1 MSIRQGCEKMKTI
14 EKGKKITLAVILM
27 LTLLFSLTAS
37 QIDADALSTSP
48 ATGQVSISSAAL
60 RKSASNG
67 GKKITTLKK
76 NTAVTITKEVFSNK
90 KSTSSKNRWY
100 YVKANGR
107 TGYIRS
113 DHVKNISYTA
123 VKGKATAK
131 TKARK
136 GAGSKMSTKGIVKKG
151 GTMQIVLAAKASGS
165 STTWYKIKWGSTYYY
180 VSAKTVKL
188 VAPEPVKFSTSK
200 LRYPSKL
207 TEGQAFTIKGKVT
220 CNYNMSKGVVRVLDQ
235 SGKEVMKT
243 EIAMNSKTFDIKKAD
258 KKTTFGKLPAGNYTY
273 LVDVYYNGNGY
284 NQVNKTFVVQPKP
297 EPEPEPEP
305 APAEPAQTTDP
316 ASDAAQAETG
326 AADPAADPAQAQ
338 TDPATAQEPAQE
350 QGSSAAQ
357 TAAAATPAAPAAPK
371 FTVTELRYPEKLYV
385 GAAFTIKGKISC
397 DQTISKGVVRVN
409 NSSGKQVLIAE
420 LKVNGKVFNILDIDK
435 SVKFG
440 SLAAG
445 NYTYYADVYV
455 NGKAYNQVSKS
466 FVIQKTAKAE
476 RITNKAFDLAWPA
489 GTSSSKYNYN
499 GGSPTAAYRYALE
512 SAYPNRSKWGAAP
525 KVGASCDV
533 FVGTV
538 LRSSGVD
545 GSAPRGLSEQFPYF
559 KGSSKYKRVSYSG
572 KRSELRSGDIV
583 MFTRNAGNTHICL
596 YLVKNGKEYIAEAN
610 YQHTYGVLVADSS
623 SINSKLKLGDKKRME
638 IYRIVE

>member
-1 MSIRQGCEKMKTI
+1 MKTI

-37 QIDADALSTSP
+37 QIDADALSTSS

-243 EIAMNSKTFDIKKAD
+243 EIAMNSKTFDINKAD

-316 ASDAAQAETG
+316 AADPAQAETG
-326 AADPAADPAQAQ
+326 TADPAAAQNQA
-338 TDPATAQEPAQE
+338 PE
-350 QGSSAAQ
+350 QGSTTAQ
-357 TAAAATPAAPAAPK
+357 TAAAATPAATSSAPK
-371 FTVTELRYPEKLYV
+371 FTVTELRCPEKLYV

-397 DQTISKGVVRVN
+397 DQTISKGVVRVT
-409 NSSGKQVLIAE
+409 NSSGQQVLYAE
-420 LKVNGKVFNILDIDK
+420 LAVNGKEFNILNIDK
-435 SVKFG
+435 QVKFG
-440 SLAAG
+440 SLGAG
-445 NYTYYADVYV
+445 NYNYYADVVV
-455 NGKAYNQVSKS
+455 NGKTYNQVAKT
-466 FVIQKTAKAE
+466 FVVQKAAKAE
-476 RITNKAFDLAWPA
+476 RITNKAFDLAWPV
-489 GTSSSKYNYN
+489 GTSSSKYKYN

-538 LRSSGVD
+538 LRSCGVD

-559 KGSSKYKRVSYSG
+559 KGSSKYTRVSYSG

-610 YQHTYGVLVADSS
+610 YQSTYGMLVSDSA